1 VRQRDVGIITSQNA
15 SKLHCRRQWSKKSSS
30 AIAERPRCRVGQFWP
45 KSERW
50 YSADNVSLSSI
61 TVTY

>member
-50 YSADNVSLSSI
+50 YSADNV
-61 TVTY
+61 